1 MSHDPPTTVRSH
13 MGARVGTM
21 SHDDADPWRLRAAL
35 ADDVE
40 AWTFLVDEFST
51 TMWHWARSYR
61 LSREDAEDVCQ
72 TVWYLLR
79 DKGHTIDD
87 PRKLPGWLAT
97 TTRRAALA
105 VARRRQRPGDA
116 ALSLDANDSALAE
129 RLVTDEAS
137 EEHVEANDLRQ
148 RLVEAFAQLS
158 EKCRELLSLLW
169 EGRFSYQEVADMLG
183 VTIGSVGPNR
193 LRCLAKLR
201 SFAGVDA

>member
-1 MSHDPPTTVRSH
+1 MSHEE
-13 MGARVGTM
+13 
-21 SHDDADPWRLRAAL
+21 ADPWRLRAAL
-35 ADDVE
+35 SDDLE

-72 TVWYLLR
+72 TVWYQLR

-116 ALSLDANDSALAE
+116 ALSIDANDGAIAE
-129 RLVTDEAS
+129 QLVTEQSADEHLA
-137 EEHVEANDLRQ
+137 ANDLRV
-148 RLVEAFAQLS
+148 RLVDAFAKLS
-158 EKCRELLSLLW
+158 EKCRELLALLW
-169 EGRFSYQEVADMLG
+169 EGRFTYEEVAESLG
-183 VTIGSVGPNR
+183 VTIGSIGPNR
-193 LRCLAKLR
+193 QRCLTKLR
-201 SFAGVDA
+201 SFAQVDA